1 MSLCKTCQEALPDF
15 PSSDGVGDA
24 PIVHN
29 GPSPKL
35 GIWEKKKDP
44 KQPSQA
50 QWFMK
55 GRFSLHSSWD
65 MFVAS
70 LEADCPLCWSCW
82 RVIRSSPIASPSD
95 ERVADFQATITYAH
109 FDIKDDLFNIW
120 VGLEGT
126 GWKTMRLRLN
136 ITKTSREL
144 FEETECKNP
153 IPAQH
158 TAQSAAEVANRWI
171 GVCDKNHPSCLA
183 RATPPSDAKLP
194 TRLLDLGTS
203 DSTTWRIIETQQERL
218 PYVALSHRWTEN
230 TPTLLQKNYDAYCD
244 SQPDGILPPNYRDM
258 LDICRALPIRYIWI
272 DSLCI
277 IQDDNGADFRHE
289 APIMLDVYRYAFLTL
304 MILWEFSDS
313 TVFRNCRPSTIAR
326 PRPQSY
332 KRPALTET
340 SQDTLFTY
348 LKNLVVSQGDSSS
361 QGSMS
366 SANNYAFVRVE
377 NTGSYN
383 LDVNNAPI
391 NKRAWVVQ
399 ERCLSRRIL
408 CFGNEELY
416 WECEGDSSGPFIA
429 SEASPLGVPHMS
441 RRHDFDSLTGNDGGE
456 YWNLL
461 VEQYSAC
468 HLTFEEDRLVAFS
481 GIARAVAESTGDTY
495 LAGIWLETWMQD
507 LLWMPD
513 VAREQP
519 ARVKPTTVGTQ
530 SMVLPSWS
538 WMSFS
543 GSIIPGLL
551 VANGEGPRISMTE
564 PDSFKSDRFD
574 CLALLSQRSIT
585 PPETDPYV
593 LFHRAILRV
602 RCLLIPVEFT
612 GIADMHKL
620 PSFFRITQNIE
631 SNSAGLD
638 YLSLIPCREREDGYA
653 VFTLSFSKPLNEAHR
668 YFFIPL
674 FLRKDKYQEVI
685 KFGPDDT
692 EGHGIIVEETVTDGE
707 LIDFPR
713 NCTSQLDQD
722 GVYDEEQNG
731 IGADE
736 NGRLGENL
744 RGELQL
750 EKEQIMADS
759 VKCSDL
765 PHFSNAEWSSVFLV
779 YNLSWDTTEDDLLDA
794 FSERYE
800 VEKALVIRDTT
811 TGRSRR
817 YAFVFFDSPEGAVIT
832 KQYLDNTDPA
842 TAYSQPIQ
850 EFRIAIAI
858 ALIVMRDR
866 DSGNSRGIGFVTYA
880 NPMEASAAIGALNNQ
895 EEIAVNLADARP
907 TGGSGGGFGG
917 GQGGSGGGYQQG
929 GGYGNSSHW
938 EG

>member
-1 MSLCKTCQEALPDF
+1 MR
-15 PSSDGVGDA
+15 
-24 PIVHN
+24 
-29 GPSPKL
+29 
-35 GIWEKKKDP
+35 KDP

-55 GRFSLHSSWD
+55 GRSSLHSSWD
-65 MFVAS
+65 TLVAS
-70 LEADCPLCWSCW
+70 LEADCPLCWTCW
-82 RVIRSSPIASPSD
+82 RAIRSSPIASPSD

-109 FDIKDDLFNIW
+109 FDIEDDIFNIW
-120 VGLEGT
+120 VCLEGT
-126 GWKTMRLRLN
+126 GLKATRLRLN

-144 FEETECKNP
+144 FQETESKNP

-158 TAQSAAEVANRWI
+158 TAQSAAELTNRWI
-171 GVCDKNHPSCLA
+171 GVCDKNHPSCQA
-183 RATPPSDAKLP
+183 RATPPSDAKMP
-194 TRLLDLGTS
+194 TRLLDLGTG
-203 DSTTWRIIETQQERL
+203 DSTTWRVIETQQERL

-230 TPTLLQKNYDAYCD
+230 TPTLLQKNYDGYCT
-244 SQPDGILPPNYRDM
+244 SQPDGILPQNYRDM
-258 LDICRALPIRYIWI
+258 LDICRAIPIRYIWI

-313 TVFRNCRPSTIAR
+313 TVFRDCRPSTIAR

-332 KRPALTET
+332 KRLAENGPD
-340 SQDTLFTY
+340 SLFTY
-348 LKNLVVSQGDSSS
+348 LKSLVVSQGDSPS
-361 QGSMS
+361 QDSMS

-383 LDVNNAPI
+383 FDVNNAPI

-408 CFGNEELY
+408 CLGNEELY
-416 WECEGDSSGPFIA
+416 WECEGDSSGSFIA
-429 SEASPLGVPHMS
+429 SETSPLGVPHMS
-441 RRHDFDSLTGNDGGE
+441 RRHGFDSLTCSDGGE

-481 GIARAVAESTGDTY
+481 GIARSVADSTGDTY

-513 VAREQP
+513 IAREQH
-519 ARVKPTTVGTQ
+519 ARVKPTTMGTQ
-530 SMVLPSWS
+530 SLVLPSWS

-551 VANGEGPRISMTE
+551 VANGEGPRISLTE
-564 PDSFKSDRFD
+564 QNPFESDRFD
-574 CLALLSQRSIT
+574 CLALLSQTSIT

-593 LFHRAILRV
+593 SFHRAILRV
-602 RCLLIPVEFT
+602 RCLLIPVELT

-620 PSFFRITQNIE
+620 PSFFRIIQNIE

-638 YLSLIPCREREDGYA
+638 YLSLKPCRETEDSQA
-653 VFTLSFSKPLNEAHR
+653 VFTLSFSKPLNEAYR

-692 EGHGIIVEETVTDGE
+692 EGHGIIVEETFTDGE
-707 LIDFPR
+707 RQFIRVGRWQEDNSLPSQLGPLISNTIAQQGTGKTVNSSTEDITELERSFDSKMHEYAVRHASLTINFPR
-713 NCTSQLDQD
+713 GYMSQLNQD
-722 GVYDEEQNG
+722 GTNDEQQNG

-736 NGRLGENL
+736 NRRFGENL
-744 RGELQL
+744 GVKCQGDR
-750 EKEQIMADS
+750 EQIMVDS

-765 PHFSNAEWSSVFLV
+765 PHFSNAEWSSVSLV
-779 YNLSWDTTEDDLLDA
+779 YPTDAMATKTLHVANLSWDTTEDDLLDA

-800 VEKALVIRDTT
+800 AEKALVMRDAT

-817 YAFVFFDSPEGAVIT
+817 YGFVFFDSREGAAIT
-832 KQYLDNTDPA
+832 KKYLDNT
-842 TAYSQPIQ
+842 
-850 EFRIAIAI
+850 E
-858 ALIVMRDR
+858 
-866 DSGNSRGIGFVTYA
+866 
-880 NPMEASAAIGALNNQ
+880 
-895 EEIAVNLADARP
+895 
-907 TGGSGGGFGG
+907 
-917 GQGGSGGGYQQG
+917 
-929 GGYGNSSHW
+929 
-938 EG
+938 